1 MNSYQAS
8 ARMQYAGFTLFVAG
22 SMTGD
27 ESDMY
32 SQFVRDTQ
40 PEVHHRLYRAVPPAS
55 ARKIDWREHRY
66 RVAWR

>member
-1 MNSYQAS
+1 
-8 ARMQYAGFTLFVAG
+8 MQYAGFTLFVAG

-40 PEVHHRLYRAVPPAS
+40 PEFRFIIDYTVLFRPPPPA
-55 ARKIDWREHRY
+55 K
-66 RVAWR
+66 

>member
-40 PEVHHRLYRAVPPAS
+40 PEFRFIIDYTCCS
-55 ARKIDWREHRY
+55 ARLRPQNRL
-66 RVAWR
+66 A